1 MDSVAIKGPIKIG
14 LAGQPNTGKSTLFN
28 RLTGAKQHV
37 GNWPGKTVEQKQGIF
52 HLNDKK
58 YSLVDLPGTYSL
70 TANSSEEL
78 IARDFIISNEVD
90 MIITMVDTSQLE
102 RSMYLLSE
110 MVGMNVP
117 VIAVLNMID
126 VAKEQGKS
134 INIQKL
140 QEKLGIPIVPM
151 VAAKGEGVEG
161 LLEKVQIIEEN
172 KKILH
177 ADAMVKI
184 YEDVFKEEFNEL
196 MKILPKEGIGNCS
209 SSWIG
214 VRLLENDE
222 QILTLVKEK
231 VTADEW
237 TGIHSIIKKN
247 TDGPLKAANCRYE
260 WIKNILEDVLTK
272 KQEYFLKRMGF
283 DKLATH
289 RIFGKPM
296 AILMMILGFAV
307 SMVIA
312 MPFMMGI
319 GRVLP
324 QISLTLRDSLLDEG
338 ISYWI
343 VSLVTEAVIP
353 SVSMALIMGG
363 FIAGVVFVFGFM
375 EDVGYMARVAYVFD
389 TTMSKI
395 GLHGKSIMPFI
406 TSFGC
411 NMAGITGSRVIESWQ
426 QRLLTITTSM
436 VVPCAAMWGVIGL
449 VGSLFF
455 GVNAIWV
462 IVALFICSIFYVI
475 FTSWIFRTKFIK
487 EEDGMGLI
495 MELPPYHKP
504 NWKGIF
510 VHVWSKMKD
519 VMKKA
524 FVVIVGVSVVMWVL
538 SYTADGNIEN
548 SPIYAIGKTVEP
560 IAAFLGLDWRLLIA
574 LLVSVMSKEGALGVL
589 SMLFGVGSGTSSFSG
604 IMVSG
609 AVQFDQSALS
619 TAMLAAISKP
629 SALAFMFA
637 YYFNVPCMAA
647 IACVNAETH
656 SLKWTIKIVSYYML
670 SALVIGAIA
679 YRIGTILF

>member
-1 MDSVAIKGPIKIG
+1 MESVAIQGPIKIG

-52 HLNDKK
+52 QFNDKK

-78 IARDFIISNEVD
+78 IARNFIISDEVD
-90 MIITMVDTSQLE
+90 MIITMVDASQLE

-117 VIAVLNMID
+117 IIAVLNMTD
-126 VAKEQGKS
+126 VAREQGKS
-134 INIQKL
+134 INIKKL
-140 QEKLGIPIVPM
+140 QEKLGIPIVTM

-161 LLEKVQIIEEN
+161 LLEKVQIIEEDQ
-172 KKILH
+172 KILYT
-177 ADAMVKI
+177 DPMVKI
-184 YEDVFKEEFNEL
+184 YEDIFKEEFNEL
-196 MKILPKEGIGNCS
+196 MKILPDGGIGNCS
-209 SSWIG
+209 NSWIG
-214 VRLLENDE
+214 IRLLEKDE
-222 QILTLVKEK
+222 QIVKLVKEK
-231 VTADEW
+231 VTKDKWEM
-237 TGIHSIIKKN
+237 IHSIIKKS
-247 TDGPLKAANCRYE
+247 TDGSLKAANCRYA
-260 WIKNILEDVLTK
+260 WIESVLKDVLTK
-272 KQEYFLKRMGF
+272 KQEYSLKRRGF

-289 RIFGKPM
+289 RIFGKPI
-296 AILMMILGFAV
+296 AALMMIAGFIG

-319 GRVLP
+319 GRILP
-324 QISLTLRDSLLDEG
+324 WISLTLRDILLDKG
-338 ISYWI
+338 VSYWI

-353 SVSMALIMGG
+353 GLSMAVIMGG
-363 FIAGVVFVFGFM
+363 FIAGVVFIFGFM

-389 TTMSKI
+389 TTMNKI

-455 GVNAIWV
+455 GANAIWV

-487 EEDGMGLI
+487 EENGMGLI

-510 VHVWSKMKD
+510 AHVWSKIKN

-524 FVVIVGVSVVMWVL
+524 FVVIVGVSVVMWIL

-560 IAAFLGLDWRLLIA
+560 IATFLGLDWRLLIA
-574 LLVSVMSKEGALGVL
+574 LLVSVMSREGALGVL

-604 IMVSG
+604 LMISG
-609 AVQFDQSALS
+609 AVQFDPSALS
-619 TAMLAAISKP
+619 TVMLASISKP
-629 SALAFMFA
+629 SALAFIFA

-670 SALVIGAIA
+670 SALIIGAVA